1 MPPVP
6 MPVSPD
12 PILAG
17 VLYPGLPGPM
27 VSRDPGGVPSGA
39 ETAQS
44 TGLTPEAPMTHDDER
59 AMEMLTGLLVVLM
72 LAALALGVVWL
83 W

>member
-1 MPPVP
+1 MP
-6 MPVSPD
+6 
-12 PILAG
+12 
-17 VLYPGLPGPM
+17 
-27 VSRDPGGVPSGA
+27 
-39 ETAQS
+39 
-44 TGLTPEAPMTHDDER
+44 HDDER